1 MSFQQNITG
10 AVNSMANATIAGSFA
25 QDKKMAQKYGPT
37 GKIAS
42 QIMEKNKPYWGMMSA
57 DARQLAL
64 EHMNDRLEFM
74 KQEAMLTDKL
84 QKRASTLEEAK
95 NIRAEGLKRKEQN
108 IHNTAVEML
117 KLGTKY
123 DDMNK
128 REAKNNGK

>member
-10 AVNSMANATIAGSFA
+10 AVNSMANATIAGRFA

-37 GKIAS
+37 GKIAG
-42 QIMEKNKPYWGMMSA
+42 QIMDKAKPYWGMMSA

-84 QKRASTLEEAK
+84 QKRAESFKEQKAV
-95 NIRAEGLKRKEQN
+95 RAEGLKRKEEN
-108 IHNTAVEML
+108 IHNTAVEMI

-128 REAKNNGK
+128 RGGSNNGK

>member
-95 NIRAEGLKRKEQN
+95 NIRAEGLKRKEEN

-128 REAKNNGK
+128 RGGKNNGK